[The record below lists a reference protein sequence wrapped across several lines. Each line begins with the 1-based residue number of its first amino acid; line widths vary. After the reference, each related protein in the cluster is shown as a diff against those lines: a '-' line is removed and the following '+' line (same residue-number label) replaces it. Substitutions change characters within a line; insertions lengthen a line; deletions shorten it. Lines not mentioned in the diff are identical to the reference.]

1 MAYQI
6 VNQALSSLTVAD
18 FNGDGVPDLAGTDSN
33 LNIVSVIFSV
43 AFQAVYPTT
52 LDFGSQGVGTASTVQ
67 TIALSNPSHVSFGI
81 SGISVSGDFTE
92 TNNCGL
98 KLAPGANCTINVQF
112 SPSATGARAGA
123 ITLTDGTRSSSQ
135 TIPLTGSV

>member
-1 MAYQI
+1 VADQI

-52 LDFGSQGVGTASTVQ
+52 LDFGSQGVG
-67 TIALSNPSHVSFGI
+67 
-81 SGISVSGDFTE
+81 
-92 TNNCGL
+92 
-98 KLAPGANCTINVQF
+98 
-112 SPSATGARAGA
+112 
-123 ITLTDGTRSSSQ
+123 DG
-135 TIPLTGSV
+135 